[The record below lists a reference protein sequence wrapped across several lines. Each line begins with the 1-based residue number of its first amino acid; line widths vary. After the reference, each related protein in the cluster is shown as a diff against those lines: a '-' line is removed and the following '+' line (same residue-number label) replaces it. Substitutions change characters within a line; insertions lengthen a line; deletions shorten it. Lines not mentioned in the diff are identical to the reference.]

1 MPHARTTDPQ
11 TSHDAAESVTN
22 ISPLKQVITELLET
36 PMTDPELF
44 VKIRYRYSM
53 PVTESGVRSRRA
65 ELVRAGQLKDTG
77 ARKQLASGRLAIVWG
92 RA

>member
-1 MPHARTTDPQ
+1 MPHARITDPQ

-22 ISPLKQVITELLET
+22 VSPLKQVIIELLDK

-44 VKIRYRYSM
+44 TQIRYRYSM

-65 ELVRAGQLKDTG
+65 ELVRAGRIKDTG
-77 ARKQLASGRLAIVWG
+77 IRKQLLSGRLAIVWG